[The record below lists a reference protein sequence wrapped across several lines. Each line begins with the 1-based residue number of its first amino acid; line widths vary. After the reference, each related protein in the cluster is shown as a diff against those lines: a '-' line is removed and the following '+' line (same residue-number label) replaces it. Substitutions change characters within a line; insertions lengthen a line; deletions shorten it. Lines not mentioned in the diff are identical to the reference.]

1 MQEQGAGM
9 SWIVEFHDDFE
20 AEFESMDEDVQDA
33 LLAAAKAVQLAGSRA
48 GRPYVDTLGGSKHA
62 NMKELR
68 FDAKDGREVWR
79 AALAFDPERRAIVLT
94 AGAKQ
99 GISQRLFY
107 KRLIKKADAR
117 FDSHLKAIA
126 DGKKRRKD

>member
-1 MQEQGAGM
+1 M
-9 SWIVEFHDDFE
+9 SWIMEFHDDFE

-33 LLAAAKAVQLAGSRA
+33 LLAAAKAVQMAGPKA

-62 NMKELR
+62 NMKE
-68 FDAKDGREVWR
+68 
-79 AALAFDPERRAIVLT
+79 RRAIILT

-99 GISQRLFY
+99 GMSQRLFY
-107 KRLIKKADAR
+107 KRLVKKADAR

-126 DGKKRRKD
+126 DARKRRKD